1 MNIVEVQDSLKNF
14 SQDQLISEINQ
25 PSGMVPQFLVLTELG
40 RRNRMKQDIEGRQ
53 AQNQPTVAQEVVSAA
68 GVPQGGIMDMARS
81 MAPKS
86 SIEQNDG
93 VQMMEEGGKPKNRM
107 EALLAYLRSLG
118 ADDEEEIKEATG
130 DRSLAEIINFGGD
143 YRPVKKAD
151 GGAVKMQQGTVVY
164 KGKTY
169 FTDGTYVATRGA
181 SGRIVPVNDPDI
193 VEAVTNKSPS
203 VQSNVEGIKNIS
215 ANVEDFSPNFDTTTD
230 PELDMSALDSVLGI
244 RPEMIPQFPTEE
256 DSEDPTN
263 QSTFDRK
270 NIPPNMLSGMPTR
283 TETLLQ
289 DLINQN
295 QTLVPGVNIPRQ
307 QTSLDNQPQ
316 EVSPLLPTYNEQIDP
331 NAFTGR
337 QSLDGQIVST
347 VGPTADEI
355 ERAQKVL
362 EMNPV
367 TSPKKDLDL
376 LESAFTAK
384 SPIQYTET
392 GDLPVKIDPNAFT
405 GRQSLDGQVVSTV
418 GPTAA
423 ELENAKKVL
432 EMNPV
437 TASDAELEVL
447 GEGLKRNTARQ
458 NFLKRDPEQ
467 DSNLFP
473 ELNFSNDPTK
483 GISDPGGGLE
493 AYFGTTE
500 SNMKDPFNAQNVLAA
515 ASQSSNADEFNDVIR
530 SLQRSKEELDG
541 GIPSDELSIEPFNNQ
556 PPAPFLPSGSGDTP
570 DELMVPFDNTPS
582 KGKGGDDGGDGD
594 DDDDDTGGGTK
605 GGSALGSLESEIAN
619 MLREN
624 EDQQEKDKYL
634 SLAKAGLALMASDQ
648 PTFGGALGEA
658 GMAGIEDFQASRKAY
673 RDDKI
678 TLLDAQ
684 RKLEQARAT
693 AAAKDKS
700 GVTATNIVSTLNN
713 IRNQKSKIMTKLAEI
728 APAIDGGELTEA
740 QKNQAEM
747 LKREIANLTVMEST
761 YAGMLGGIGSLGAT
775 GTFDATE
782 E

>member
-40 RRNRMKQDIEGRQ
+40 RRNRIKQDMEGRQ

-93 VQMMEEGGKPKNRM
+93 VQMMKEGGVVKMFEGGIGNISTNINDFNPL
-107 EALLAYLRSLG
+107 EIPLLPVTMN
-118 ADDEEEIKEATG
+118 EEDNVIQ
-130 DRSLAEIINFGGD
+130 SLAETNKILQDGLDDMARKEQQRKEVELTKFLASQKP
-143 YRPVKKAD
+143 RFQ
-151 GGAVKMQQGTVVY
+151 GGAVPGGSLPSENQRLIEEAAEMKEKLDRQRAESNFMSSDRFNRTPENKLKTAEELFSEKGFEKVSVNGEDFFIAPGGSVFNSKGAQIQG
-164 KGKTY
+164 GKAMEAMNVAQMSGSDYRYSPIGTFGFY
-169 FTDGTYVATRGA
+169 GENPDGTTNPDDFTPFGGINIGDVTTPDPLVDLGRKSGELINTVTDTVAPF
-181 SGRIVPVNDPDI
+181 IPDI
-193 VEAVTNKSPS
+193 VEGSASISDVDQTGTSILPS
-203 VQSNVEGIKNIS
+203 KPSTE
-215 ANVEDFSPNFDTTTD
+215 
-230 PELDMSALDSVLGI
+230 SVIL
-244 RPEMIPQFPTEE
+244 
-256 DSEDPTN
+256 
-263 QSTFDRK
+263 
-270 NIPPNMLSGMPTR
+270 
-283 TETLLQ
+283 
-289 DLINQN
+289 
-295 QTLVPGVNIPRQ
+295 
-307 QTSLDNQPQ
+307 NQP
-316 EVSPLLPTYNEQIDP
+316 EIPDELMIG
-331 NAFTGR
+331 AFGDIKR
-337 QSLDGQIVST
+337 
-347 VGPTADEI
+347 PDEL
-355 ERAQKVL
+355 Q
-362 EMNPV
+362 MP
-367 TSPKKDLDL
+367 
-376 LESAFTAK
+376 
-384 SPIQYTET
+384 
-392 GDLPVKIDPNAFT
+392 
-405 GRQSLDGQVVSTV
+405 
-418 GPTAA
+418 
-423 ELENAKKVL
+423 
-432 EMNPV
+432 
-437 TASDAELEVL
+437 
-447 GEGLKRNTARQ
+447 
-458 NFLKRDPEQ
+458 
-467 DSNLFP
+467 
-473 ELNFSNDPTK
+473 
-483 GISDPGGGLE
+483 
-493 AYFGTTE
+493 
-500 SNMKDPFNAQNVLAA
+500 
-515 ASQSSNADEFNDVIR
+515 EFNNT
-530 SLQRSKEELDG
+530 
-541 GIPSDELSIEPFNNQ
+541 PT
-556 PPAPFLPSGSGDTP
+556 APFLPSGSGDTP

-594 DDDDDTGGGTK
+594 DDDDTGGGTK

-624 EDQQEKDKYL
+624 EDQQERDKYL

-700 GVTATNIVSTLNN
+700 GLTGTNIVSTLNN

-728 APAIDGGELTEA
+728 TPAIDGGELTEA